1 MGKSL
6 VRVRRADRRDLWSV
20 VLLVCV
26 TMASCLPL
34 LTKYPSPGGDEPGFV
49 DVAVNVMTRGVVGT
63 PAYEGLLPGA
73 EHHVYWQPPLYFL
86 GLAGWFTTVGVGLVQ
101 ARMFSVCWA
110 VTLVILMYAMARR
123 HAAPVP
129 SLIAAVLL
137 AVSYWLTNR
146 ADVARMDAMC
156 IALTFA
162 SILMYQCARDR
173 ARLALFG
180 LSGLL
185 AGLAFLT
192 HPLGIVAITTLAIH
206 LVVSERRGVLR
217 TPRTFLV
224 LACFAVPMAGWL
236 GFILQDLESFR
247 LQMSA
252 QLARKQQLGSYW
264 YQFWMARTHALSL
277 AVVLGA
283 AGWLSIVSLRKRAD
297 LLIPIAFVCALGAST
312 YGRETGYFSYFY
324 PWACCALAV
333 LLDRMPRGRPLAY
346 VAVLLALANELAI
359 LGHDIY
365 RYRHRDYGALTRAVR
380 DVVPLGSTVFIGP
393 SEVSPYF
400 ALLGRNPMRMFVP
413 TSTTDPQAHRRAAE
427 ASDFI
432 AVTVP
437 VTYLPDVGTLVDA
450 ATPLVIIDQGPGYR
464 MAIYVSRA
472 ARRTR
477 PR

>member
-1 MGKSL
+1 
-6 VRVRRADRRDLWSV
+6 
-20 VLLVCV
+20 LLVCV
-26 TMASCLPL
+26 TIASCLPL
-34 LTKYPSPGGDEPGFV
+34 LTKYPSPGGDEPGSV

-73 EHHVYWQPPLYFL
+73 EKHVYWQPPLYVL
-86 GLAGWFTTVGVGLVQ
+86 GLAGWFATVGVGLVQ
-101 ARMFSVCWA
+101 ARTFSVCWA
-110 VTLVILMYAMARR
+110 VTIVILVYAMARR
-123 HAAPVP
+123 HAASPP

-156 IALTFA
+156 IALTLA
-162 SILMYQCARDR
+162 SVLIYQCARDR
-173 ARLALFG
+173 ARLPLFG

-192 HPLGIVAITTLAIH
+192 HPLGVVAITTLATH

-217 TPRTFLV
+217 TPRTYAV

-236 GFILQDLESFR
+236 AFILQDPASFR

-264 YQFWMARTHALSL
+264 YQFRMARTHAISL
-277 AVVLGA
+277 GVVLGA
-283 AGWLSIVSLRKRAD
+283 AGWLSVASLRKTAD
-297 LLIPIAFVCALGAST
+297 FLIPIAFVFSFGAST

-324 PWACCALAV
+324 PWACCALAIV
-333 LLDRMPRGRPLAY
+333 LDRVSRGRLLAHA
-346 VAVLLALANELAI
+346 AVLLALANELAV

-365 RYRHRDYGALTRAVR
+365 RYRHRDYTALTHAVR

-413 TSTTDPQAHRRAAE
+413 TSTTDPLAHRRAAE
-427 ASDFI
+427 ACDFI
-432 AVTVP
+432 AVTAP
-437 VTYLPDVGTLVDA
+437 VTYVPDVGTLVDA
-450 ATPLVIIDQGPGYR
+450 ATPLAVIDQGPGYR
-464 MAIYVSRA
+464 MAIYASRA
-472 ARRTR
+472 ARRTGR
-477 PR
+477 R

>member
-1 MGKSL
+1 MISL
-6 VRVRRADRRDLWSV
+6 DRWRRAHRRDLWCV
-20 VLLVCV
+20 VFLVCV
-26 TMASCLPL
+26 TIASCLPL

-73 EHHVYWQPPLYFL
+73 ESHVYWQPPLYFL
-86 GLAGWFTTVGVGLVQ
+86 GLAGWFATVGVGLVQ
-101 ARMFSVCWA
+101 ARTFSMVWA
-110 VTLVILMYAMARR
+110 VTIVILVYAMARR
-123 HAAPVP
+123 HAAPTP

-162 SILMYQCARDR
+162 SILIYQYAHDR
-173 ARLALFG
+173 ARLPLFG

-192 HPLGIVAITTLAIH
+192 HPLGIVAITTLATH
-206 LVVSERRGVLR
+206 LVVSERRGLLR
-217 TPRTFLV
+217 TPRTYVVF
-224 LACFAVPMAGWL
+224 ACFTVPMAGWL
-236 GFILQDLESFR
+236 GFVLQDFDSFR
-247 LQMSA
+247 LQMGA

-264 YQFWMARTHALSL
+264 HQFWMARTHAISL
-277 AVVLGA
+277 VVVLGA
-283 AGWLSIVSLRKRAD
+283 AVWLSVASLRKTAE
-297 LLIPIAFVCALGAST
+297 LLIPMAFVYSFAAST

-324 PWACCALAV
+324 PWACCALAI
-333 LLDRMPRGRPLAY
+333 LLDRLSQGRLLAQA
-346 VAVLLALANELAI
+346 AVLLALVNELAV

-365 RYRHRDYGALTRAVR
+365 RYRQRDYSALTRAVR
-380 DVVPLGSTVFIGP
+380 DVVPLGSTVFLGP

-400 ALLGRNPMRMFVP
+400 ALLGRNPMRIFVP
-413 TSTTDPQAHRRAAE
+413 TPTTDPQAHRRAAE
-427 ASDFI
+427 ACDFI

-437 VTYLPDVGTLVDA
+437 VTYLPDVNTLVA
-450 ATPLVIIDQGPGYR
+450 SATPLVVTNQGPGYR
-464 MAIYVSRA
+464 MAIYESRA
-472 ARRTR
+472 ARRRR